1 MYLNFKHTRD
11 NGDATSN
18 YNVEF
23 ENGLTIRQLTDI
35 VLRHSPDDWGYITLT
50 DEGCESTDIIE
61 YRDGKIINKD
71 SLFDLVAD
79 TAIVELKAQGGYS
92 RMDYYATI
100 YDADAA
106 TQDGQNKLSPV
117 AKIAFAMQKTG
128 ARLTRFSKIMV
139 SLSGGADSDVMLDL
153 LLKVCPKEKMIFV
166 FFNTGIEYEATLR
179 HLDYLEQKY
188 NIEIIRQRAA
198 LPVPLGVK
206 KYGVPFIS
214 KDISTKIYS
223 LQCNNF
229 DFAGDGWKSY
239 DELAAKYPSCTSA
252 LKWWCNVKDATR
264 FNIEATAYLKEF
276 LIANPPPFKISAKCC
291 VGAKKQP
298 SHIYEKENHFD
309 CKCLGLRKAEGGVR
323 ASAYKNCYEY
333 DSTVTT
339 QNMRPIWWFN
349 DTDKDEYIDRYLI
362 ILSDCYLVYGM
373 KRTGCAGCPF
383 NSNFENDLLI
393 MQKYEPKLYKAAIA
407 IFGASYEYTRKY
419 REFKKIEQRKKRDGR
434 QRSIFD
440 YIEEGGGCV

>member
-50 DEGCESTDIIE
+50 AEGCESTDIIE

-153 LLKVCPKEKMIFV
+153 LLKVDRK
-166 FFNTGIEYEATLR
+166 
-179 HLDYLEQKY
+179 
-188 NIEIIRQRAA
+188 
-198 LPVPLGVK
+198 
-206 KYGVPFIS
+206 
-214 KDISTKIYS
+214 STRLNS
-223 LQCNNF
+223 
-229 DFAGDGWKSY
+229 
-239 DELAAKYPSCTSA
+239 
-252 LKWWCNVKDATR
+252 
-264 FNIEATAYLKEF
+264 
-276 LIANPPPFKISAKCC
+276 
-291 VGAKKQP
+291 
-298 SHIYEKENHFD
+298 SH
-309 CKCLGLRKAEGGVR
+309 
-323 ASAYKNCYEY
+323 
-333 DSTVTT
+333 
-339 QNMRPIWWFN
+339 M
-349 DTDKDEYIDRYLI
+349 
-362 ILSDCYLVYGM
+362 
-373 KRTGCAGCPF
+373 
-383 NSNFENDLLI
+383 
-393 MQKYEPKLYKAAIA
+393 
-407 IFGASYEYTRKY
+407 
-419 REFKKIEQRKKRDGR
+419 
-434 QRSIFD
+434 
-440 YIEEGGGCV
+440 